1 MIPNFLAL
9 RYRRHLVPSL
19 PRDALASSGSPRY
32 PAWYRNVV
40 RRLPVA
46 RGEILI
52 SPLGSNGAI
61 HKRLCLVLIHL
72 LSLPQL
78 DPTLVYLSRV
88 LDSCTQRH
96 DAGQI
101 HDFLEE
107 AVDAGLACGFR
118 TILLSWYVHTSWA
131 PRCCRMRVRGMRGQA
146 GLMI

>member
-72 LSLPQL
+72 LSLPQ
-78 DPTLVYLSRV
+78 PTRLYSTCQEYSTIVLNDKMRDRFMIFWRRPLTQALLVGFV
-88 LDSCTQRH
+88 LFCCPGMFIRP
-96 DAGQI
+96 G
-101 HDFLEE
+101 LPV
-107 AVDAGLACGFR
+107 AVA
-118 TILLSWYVHTSWA
+118 
-131 PRCCRMRVRGMRGQA
+131 
-146 GLMI
+146 